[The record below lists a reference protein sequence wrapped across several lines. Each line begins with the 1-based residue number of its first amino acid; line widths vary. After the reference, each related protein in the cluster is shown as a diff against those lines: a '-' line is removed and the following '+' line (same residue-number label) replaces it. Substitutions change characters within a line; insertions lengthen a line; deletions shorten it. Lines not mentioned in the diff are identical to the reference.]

1 MRRTMKTYALV
12 CMALFTMA
20 FATAC
25 GTDTGSGESEETSL
39 PINAYESTIE
49 ESKQGSSSKQPD
61 KSEPNDSSSME
72 TESSQSSQ
80 SSGESSGSA
89 ESSQPNLPDTP
100 SESESPEKEKKLVPE
115 KGAALTEDTPLNLVF
130 INGTEFD
137 ILDCTVQDIVKGGVV
152 HNFGN
157 THTSDLEALG
167 YYFFGEGFTV
177 GFNDKSVV
185 QIEALENERL
195 ITKNAWQHQYDEEY
209 EVASHYEVKAVSYGR
224 YAEDEGFVQFC
235 GGIQVG
241 MDKDEIDKVL
251 GRGYEIAIPDN
262 NLLISASCYKTPT
275 TTMMVEYEK
284 SGRAYTITVFKN

>member
-1 MRRTMKTYALV
+1 MKVKSVAAVVAVIMCAAITGCARENIPDGKSDTSKIYSDGANESHPESGSTENEGNDNSEYSSESLEPKDIPLLTTEGDLGETDKHGALV
-12 CMALFTMA
+12 PKT
-20 FATAC
+20 
-25 GTDTGSGESEETSL
+25 
-39 PINAYESTIE
+39 
-49 ESKQGSSSKQPD
+49 
-61 KSEPNDSSSME
+61 
-72 TESSQSSQ
+72 
-80 SSGESSGSA
+80 
-89 ESSQPNLPDTP
+89 
-100 SESESPEKEKKLVPE
+100 
-115 KGAALTEDTPLNLVF
+115 GAALPDDTPLNLVF

-137 ILDCTVQDIVKGGVV
+137 ILDCTVQDIVKEGGVV

-157 THTSDLEALG
+157 THTSDLEALD

-241 MDKDEIDKVL
+241 MEKDEIDKVL